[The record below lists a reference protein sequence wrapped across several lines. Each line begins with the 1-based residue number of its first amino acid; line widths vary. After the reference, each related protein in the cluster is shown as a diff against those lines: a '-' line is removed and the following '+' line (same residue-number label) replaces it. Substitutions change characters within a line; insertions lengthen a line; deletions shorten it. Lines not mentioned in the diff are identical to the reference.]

1 MCPESIRRSF
11 PAMGGVVEVKIVG
24 DHGSALARIE
34 RLFEAH
40 EQAMS
45 PFRAGSELN
54 ALNAAPATPFQASPL
69 LFDAVSEAVG
79 WACITDGIF
88 DPTVAE
94 PFVPRAATR
103 PAREGG
109 AGISVLDRPIAAAGR
124 WRRIA
129 LDFERETI
137 TLPADARIG
146 LDGIGKGYAVD
157 RAIAAIGPHAN
168 ALVSASGDLYAAGDG
183 PDGDGWYVG
192 VQDPFVPGEDM
203 MVLNVNDRGVGTA
216 GASGASGARGSAPS
230 HGLIDRRDFRGAP
243 GDLVAVTVV
252 ALTATQADVLSQ
264 TAFRLG
270 SAAGLRM
277 IERFDGAECLAVTVA
292 REVLTTRGIAEYFA

>member
-1 MCPESIRRSF
+1 
-11 PAMGGVVEVKIVG
+11 MGGVVEVKIIG
-24 DHGSALARIE
+24 DDGSALARIE

-40 EQAMS
+40 EQALS
-45 PFRAGSELN
+45 LFRADSELN
-54 ALNAAPATPFQASPL
+54 ALNASPATPFHASPL

-79 WACITDGIF
+79 WACITDGVY
-88 DPTVAE
+88 DPTAAE
-94 PFVPRAATR
+94 PIEPRVLAASSRHGGTGVAVLER
-103 PAREGG
+103 PK
-109 AGISVLDRPIAAAGR
+109 VAAGS

-137 TLPADARIG
+137 TLPADVQIG
-146 LDGIGKGYAVD
+146 LNGIGKGYTVD

-192 VQDPFVPGEDM
+192 VQDPFVPGTDM
-203 MVLNVNDRGVGTA
+203 MVLNVNDRGVAT
-216 GASGASGARGSAPS
+216 SGVGRTPGSGSPY
-230 HGLIDRRDFRGAP
+230 GLIDGRADGDAR

-264 TAFRLG
+264 TARLLG
-270 SAAGLRM
+270 AEAGMRM
-277 IERFDGAECLAVTVA
+277 IERFDGAECIAVTTA
-292 REVLTTRGIAEYFA
+292 REVLTTRGMAEHFA